1 MKEKNR
7 ISVSQITLTAL
18 MAALLCVTGP
28 LSLPI
33 PISPVPLSL
42 ATMAVCLSACILGWK
57 LGTMSVLIYLLMG
70 FCGLPVFS
78 NFSGGPAKL
87 AGPTG
92 GYLLGYLF
100 LALIAGW
107 FFSRFSHPALRMAGM
122 ILGTAVCY
130 LFGTLWL
137 CFQAGL
143 SLKQGLVMGVIPYIP
158 GDLVKM
164 LLVLYLGPAI
174 NKRLRSSGIMGQEKE
189 PDQ

>member
-100 LALIAGW
+100 LALISGW
-107 FFSRFSHPALRMAGM
+107 FFSRFSHPTLSMAGM

-143 SLKQGLVMGVIPYIP
+143 SLRQGLIMGVIPYIP

-174 NKRLRSSGIMGQEKE
+174 NKGLLSSGIMPQEKE
-189 PDQ
+189 PDH